1 MLNKLIRCDLHIHS
15 AKSSYKEGNYKNN
28 AKENICSHSNIAN
41 INNLIEKL
49 RKYNISLFSITD
61 HNTYDFELYKS
72 LSETIKLSN
81 DLNLLS
87 GAECDVKLDPDKK
100 PAHIIVI
107 FNASNENEMKNI
119 ESAFN
124 AKTNDKTGQSKL
136 NKDFFFNK
144 SDFEDLLKNIGLDTI
159 LIVHQ
164 KHTLDSD
171 KGDSKSLSEAV
182 NDPYKYIEIGYV
194 DALEYQKPHVEG
206 IIKNCLRKR
215 EFDKIATITGSDCHD
230 WRAYPKHDLESPEL
244 KDGDFYFSIIKALPT
259 FKGLLLALTSVD
271 TRFNPY
277 ENKGND
283 YLKSIKIN
291 DSEIELDSGINAII
305 GENGAGKSALFEI
318 IANNESKHKYIKSIK
333 NVNKIS
339 FSDFQSEKII
349 RISQNELINN
359 FNESDNYIF
368 SEFPFSDIDYLTF
381 TERYSAFKKDLF
393 EYFQNKIDY
402 LINKK
407 KLNNLKFTLRPEV
420 SNRPL
425 YYVVIKDCN
434 ISPTANPYQIS
445 VTRFEKIINILNEE
459 IENKLLNDKK
469 EKLNKII
476 DEIKELYSFV
486 SEKSNEINRNN
497 NIKAIISQQC
507 ENYNLRISEYQS
519 NADKEKKDY
528 LNEKEGFCN
537 DIKKCIREDNIKLLL
552 PAFPN
557 IHIEPA
563 SSKRGSYKL
572 VKNPKYNEQEIN
584 RIFLEKMFVNE
595 YRNNTKK
602 LSQINTYQDLS
613 KAVYGATKEDR
624 LEIFRKRNENYEK
637 FEKEIKQFENVILT
651 TSESKKIG
659 KTLGELSLVY
669 IKYKTENCER
679 GNIFMIDQPEDN
691 LSSKNIANYL
701 VKYFNSIRYKTQ
713 IILVTHNPILVVNLD
728 VDNVIYLENNNGKIT
743 ATSGCLEDEKNNILN
758 IVADVLD
765 GGKETIERRLKIYG
779 KK

>member
-1 MLNKLIRCDLHIHS
+1 
-15 AKSSYKEGNYKNN
+15 
-28 AKENICSHSNIAN
+28 
-41 INNLIEKL
+41 
-49 RKYNISLFSITD
+49 
-61 HNTYDFELYKS
+61 
-72 LSETIKLSN
+72 
-81 DLNLLS
+81 
-87 GAECDVKLDPDKK
+87 
-100 PAHIIVI
+100 
-107 FNASNENEMKNI
+107 MKNI

-124 AKTNDKTGQSKL
+124 AKTNDKNGQSIL

-206 IIKNCLRKR
+206 IIKNCLRKK

-230 WRAYPKHDLESPEL
+230 WRAYPRHDLESPEL
-244 KDGDFYFSIIKALPT
+244 KDDDFYFSIIRALPT

-339 FSDFQSEKII
+339 FSDVQSEKII

-359 FNESDNYIF
+359 FNKSDNYIF
-368 SEFPFSDIDYLTF
+368 SEFPFSGIDYSTF
-381 TERYSAFKKDLF
+381 TDKYSTFKKDLF

-407 KLNNLKFTLRPEV
+407 NLNNLKFTLRPEV
-420 SNRPL
+420 NNRPL
-425 YYVVIKDCN
+425 YYVVIKDCD
-434 ISPTANPYQIS
+434 ISSTANPYQTS
-445 VTRFEKIINILNEE
+445 VTNFEKIIKILNEE
-459 IENKLLNDKK
+459 IENKILNEKMD
-469 EKLNKII
+469 KLNKII
-476 DEIKELYSFV
+476 GEIKELYSFV

-497 NIKAIISQQC
+497 SIKAIITQQC
-507 ENYNLRISEYQS
+507 ENYNLEITEKQS

-528 LNEKEGFCN
+528 LKEKEAFCK
-537 DIKKCIREDNIKLLL
+537 DIKKCIHEDNIKLFL

-563 SSKRGSYKL
+563 LSKRGSYKL

-595 YRNNTKK
+595 YRSNIKR

-624 LEIFRKRNENYEK
+624 VEIFNKRNENYEK

-651 TSESKKIG
+651 TSESKKVG

-779 KK
+779 KQ

>member
-28 AKENICSHSNIAN
+28 DKNNICSYSNIGN
-41 INNLIEKL
+41 INTLIEKL

-72 LSETIKLSN
+72 LSEKIKSSN

-124 AKTNDKTGQSKL
+124 AKTNDKSGQSNL

-182 NDPYKYIEIGYV
+182 NDSYKYIEIGYV

-206 IIKNCLRKR
+206 IIKNCLRKK

-230 WRAYPKHDLESPEL
+230 WRAYPQHDLESSKS
-244 KDGDFYFSIIKALPT
+244 KDGDFYFPIIKALPT

-277 ENKGND
+277 ENKGD
-283 YLKSIKIN
+283 EYLKSIKIN

-339 FSDFQSEKII
+339 FSDFQSDKII

-368 SEFPFSDIDYLTF
+368 SEFPISGIDYSTF
-381 TERYSAFKKDLF
+381 TDRYSTFKIDLF
-393 EYFQNKIDY
+393 KYFQNKIDY
-402 LINKK
+402 YINKNN
-407 KLNNLKFTLRPEV
+407 LNNLKFILRPEV
-420 SNRPL
+420 NNRQL
-425 YYVVIKDCN
+425 YYVVIKDCD
-434 ISPTANPYQIS
+434 ISQIANPYKTS
-445 VTRFEKIINILNEE
+445 VTNFEKIIKILNDE
-459 IENKLLNDKK
+459 IESKLLNEKK
-469 EKLNKII
+469 DKLNKII
-476 DEIKELYSFV
+476 GEIKELYSFV

-497 NIKAIISQQC
+497 NIKTIITQQC
-507 ENYNLRISEYQS
+507 ENYNLEIAEKQS

-528 LNEKEGFCN
+528 LKEKEDFCK
-537 DIKKCIREDNIKLLL
+537 DIKQCIHEDNIKLLL

-595 YRNNTKK
+595 YRDYER
-602 LSQINTYQDLS
+602 LSQIDTYQNLS
-613 KAVYGATKEDR
+613 KAVYGATKENR
-624 LEIFRKRNENYEK
+624 LEIFSKRNENYEK

-651 TSESKKIG
+651 TSDSKKIG

-679 GNIFMIDQPEDN
+679 GNLFMIDQPEDN

-701 VKYFNSIRYKTQ
+701 VKYFNRIRYKTQ

-743 ATSGCLEDEKNNILN
+743 LTSGCLEDEKNNILN